1 MPWSLEDWA
10 QEDKRLRR
18 AHADATLAHS
28 AALVAGP
35 LLTSPDLRV
44 GLPPSVTHF
53 VTEQL
58 RCHMILP
65 LANTLLPASHAYHL
79 HVKNV

>member
-1 MPWSLEDWA
+1 MFGWRQVPWSLEDWA
-10 QEDKRLRR
+10 QEDERVRR

-44 GLPPSVTHF
+44 GLLP
-53 VTEQL
+53 
-58 RCHMILP
+58 CHTQVVFEVPYNTARAI
-65 LANTLLPASHAYHL
+65 TLLHA
-79 HVKNV
+79 VS